1 MDNKTKAT
9 ATLAASALLAAGT
22 MPSLSPL
29 INLVTTTTGQFFLGL
44 LNHGFIAATIGGL
57 ADWFAVT
64 ALFRKPLGISYRTE
78 ILKRNRGRITDA
90 IIDFVSRDLLNKENI
105 MDTIREENTAQMLIE
120 YFEKYNGRDKAKDL
134 AYDILNELFAQ
145 TDSRAIAN
153 AVTPILE
160 NEIKNLDANKIA
172 NAAVKVLTRDKHS
185 RKILTALLTTGKKIL
200 QSRHMQDAIY
210 RKIIDLREAYEG
222 DSAGR
227 ALVLSSMNLT
237 DEKILSILNENV
249 EKKINDTLKVLNV
262 KGMVDNEAAEMANSL
277 IDAFTRF
284 VQAAAADMDNEKFQ
298 ANLRVLLKEKVDTA
312 QYIQDWLDVNV
323 RGETDPVIL
332 AKISRQAANNPNV
345 SRIIELESQ
354 EQIWYPILNKLI
366 DEKIDEFIE
375 SPVLQYKFD
384 KLVKNF
390 IAQMLEEY
398 HDAIPTMIR
407 ERLDKFSDD
416 ELTEFVEGKVSDDL
430 QMIRINGSVCGAA
443 VGMLLYV
450 VAQIIEHVVS
460 S

>member
-9 ATLAASALLAAGT
+9 ATLAASAVLAAGT
-22 MPSLSPL
+22 LPSLSPL

-44 LNHGFIAATIGGL
+44 LNHGFVAATIGGL

-90 IIDFVSRDLLNKENI
+90 IIEFVSRDLLNKENI
-105 MDTIREENTAQMLIE
+105 METIRDENTAQMLIE
-120 YFEKYNGRDKAKDL
+120 FFEKYNGRDKVKDL
-134 AYDILNELFAQ
+134 SYDILNELFAQ
-145 TDSRAIAN
+145 TDSKSIADSI
-153 AVTPILE
+153 TPILE
-160 NEIKNLDANKIA
+160 NEIKNFKAGKIA
-172 NAAVKVLTRDKHS
+172 DAAVKVITRDKHS
-185 RKILTALLTTGKKIL
+185 RKILSALLTTGKNIL

-210 RKIIDLREAYEG
+210 KKIVDLREAYEG

-249 EKKINDTLKVLNV
+249 EKKINDTLKVLNA
-262 KGMVDNEAAEMANSL
+262 KGMVENEAAEMADSL
-277 IDAFTRF
+277 IDAFKRF
-284 VQAAAADMDNEKFQ
+284 IKTAAADVDEENFQ
-298 ANLRVLLKEKVDTA
+298 ANIRKILKEKVNAA
-312 QYIQDWLDVNV
+312 QYIQDWIDVNV

-332 AKISRQAANNPNV
+332 EKIRRQAAANPNI
-345 SRIIELESQ
+345 SRIIELESH
-354 EQIWYPILNKLI
+354 EQVWYPILNNLI
-366 DEKIDEFIE
+366 DEKIDEFIK

-398 HDAIPTMIR
+398 HDAIPSMIR
-407 ERLDKFSDD
+407 ERLDQFTDD
-416 ELTEFVEGKVSDDL
+416 ELTKFVEGKVSDDL
-430 QMIRINGSVCGAA
+430 QMIRINGSVCGAV
-443 VGMLLYV
+443 VGMLLYI
-450 VAQIIEHVVS
+450 VAQILEKFFG
-460 S
+460 